1 MSNKKLAKIRVV
13 GKAVMVSAAAL
24 VDQEG
29 NVHSVMVSNSSMWS
43 AAQRVRANKKLKAVR
58 VTVQLSI
65 PVVEK
70 MVDSLGWFY
79 QKPRKVV
86 KEDEQSAEYGV

>member
-1 MSNKKLAKIRVV
+1 
-13 GKAVMVSAAAL
+13 MVTSAAAL

-43 AAQRVRANKKLKAVR
+43 GAQRVRASKKKLKAVR
-58 VTVQLSI
+58 VTVQISI
-65 PVVEK
+65 PALEK

-86 KEDEQSAEYGV
+86 KVKEDEYGLE